1 MKTILMNLCMNSG
14 HEEYREIIAEF
25 MKVGSYMIS
34 LVNSWIWIHHWISN
48 AEFYSEIMINT
59 ELSYEMT
66 LASVSNAGF
75 SAGNSLIVQEW
86 HCLLYCRPLTASPI
100 FPTRAPPAAANAA
113 ISTTSTPSASSA
125 GTIWGKSWSL
135 FFILRS
141 KNCWNAFSS
150 SLFNWSRLFSK
161 FALARLS
168 ALVSLADH
176 QVPSHRASKRAGTRC
191 RQLE

>member
-34 LVNSWIWIHHWISN
+34 LVNSWIWIHHWISD

-100 FPTRAPPAAANAA
+100 FPTRA
-113 ISTTSTPSASSA
+113 TPSSRKRRHIHHLYSLCVFSRHHLRKILEPFLHPAQQELLECLLIQLVQLIQTLLEVCTGEAICA
-125 GTIWGKSWSL
+125 GISG
-135 FFILRS
+135 R
-141 KNCWNAFSS
+141 SS
-150 SLFNWSRLFSK
+150 SSK
-161 FALARLS
+161 S
-168 ALVSLADH
+168 
-176 QVPSHRASKRAGTRC
+176 
-191 RQLE
+191 